1 MNSVLPSV
9 PPPPSFGP
17 DPRQEIFY
25 RTVGHLSAEFQGKGE
40 IHVASTATGYP
51 ASAVD
56 LGRLQA
62 EIERALAGLTPDEI
76 RARWSAE
83 VLPWLAEF
91 TRNWIQRRKT
101 LQAEIRERGIAL
113 TIETQDDSGH
123 YTYAFDVFPGRRHS
137 DLDR

>member
-1 MNSVLPSV
+1 MNATLPPV

-25 RTVGHLSAEFQGKGE
+25 QTVGRLGAELQEKGE
-40 IHVASTATGYP
+40 IRVASTATGYP

-56 LGRLQA
+56 LGRLQT
-62 EIERALAGLTPDEI
+62 EIEQALAGLTLDEI
-76 RARWSAE
+76 RSRWDAE

-101 LQAEIRERGIAL
+101 LRTEIRGHGIAL
-113 TIETQDDSGH
+113 TIETQDDIGH

-137 DLDR
+137 DLGR

>member
-1 MNSVLPSV
+1 MNSTLPPV

-25 RTVGHLSAEFQGKGE
+25 RTVGHLSAELQEKGE

-62 EIERALAGLTPDEI
+62 EIEQALAGLTLDDI
-76 RARWSAE
+76 RSRWTDE

-101 LQAEIRERGIAL
+101 LRAEIRGQGIAF
-113 TIETQDDSGH
+113 TIETQDDRGH
-123 YTYAFDVFPGRRHS
+123 YTYAFDAFPGRRHS
-137 DLDR
+137 GLGR